1 MKGNMR
7 ISLNTGQYFFRLVY
21 NLQQKEK
28 TRSDILELLA
38 NKIYIYIYIYIE
50 REREREREGIL

>member
-7 ISLNTGQYFFRLVY
+7 FSLNTGQYFFRLVY

-28 TRSDILELLA
+28 THSHILELLA
-38 NKIYIYIYIYIE
+38 NNIYIYIE
-50 REREREREGIL
+50 RERERGSYEIYCLTD